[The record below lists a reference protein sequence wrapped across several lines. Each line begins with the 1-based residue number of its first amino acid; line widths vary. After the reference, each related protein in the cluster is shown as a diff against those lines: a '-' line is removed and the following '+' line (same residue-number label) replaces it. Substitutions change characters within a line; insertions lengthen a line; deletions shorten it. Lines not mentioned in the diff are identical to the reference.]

1 MKNFRIR
8 VQLGTSQ
15 LLRSLQEGRFS
26 REAVQQAAERAM
38 LDGAPANEQDRLDEA
53 VVALTDRKL
62 ARNSTAHWK
71 RVLAAIPDEGL
82 ERL

>member
-8 VQLGTSQ
+8 VQLGTTS
-15 LLRSLQEGRFS
+15 LLKSIKAGRFS
-26 REAVQQAAERAM
+26 REAIQQAAERAM
-38 LDGAPANEQDRLDEA
+38 LDGAPADEQDRLDEA

-62 ARNSTAHWK
+62 ARNGTAHWN